1 MTDGAQFPLL
11 TRGESPRTMDQS
23 SSRDRFGFRLVAR
36 GAASLLI
43 TAAVGLTV
51 IRIASFFGRGQ
62 WLSSSRVAPW
72 ACSPFSRAMGCL
84 SSKPDG
90 RYASGDAPSV
100 VGADA
105 GRAMAPAHG
114 GAGVS
119 WLCAAGAGRILS
131 GGQDGSAAVTSWRD
145 GAVTHSWKAH
155 AKPVTRVAHLP
166 RSGDVLTAGRDGLV
180 KLWSLGDAGD
190 AAMRREC
197 VGHDLTVSGLA
208 ELEDLGLACSGSR
221 DYTVRAW
228 DLETARCTAVAKIS
242 RNVVTNLRRVPREPV
257 VAQTSEDLRVRLW
270 DVRDLTTPAATFEGH
285 VDIPHCV
292 DVTPDGNYLVTSSNG
307 FDATSGCELRVWD
320 RRAGRQILEAR
331 RHCASVNACAFAAG
345 ENAKPPGF
353 RPGSL
358 VVVSG
363 STDRTVRA
371 WIADAALA
379 SMESTDERR
388 FDGYD
393 DPTEAAATTCV
404 AALDEPDGCFVA
416 AGDLA
421 GKTQVWEVNHRGE
434 MLARA
439 HTR

>member
-1 MTDGAQFPLL
+1 
-11 TRGESPRTMDQS
+11 
-23 SSRDRFGFRLVAR
+23 
-36 GAASLLI
+36 
-43 TAAVGLTV
+43 
-51 IRIASFFGRGQ
+51 
-62 WLSSSRVAPW
+62 
-72 ACSPFSRAMGCL
+72 MGCL

-90 RYASGDAPSV
+90 RYASGGAPSV
-100 VGADA
+100 VGAHA
-105 GRAMAPAHG
+105 GRAMVPAHG

-180 KLWSLGDAGD
+180 KLWSPGDAGD
-190 AAMRREC
+190 AEMRREF
-197 VGHDLTVSGLA
+197 VGHDLTISGLA

-228 DLETARCTAVAKIS
+228 DLETARCAAVAKIS
-242 RNVVTNLRRVPREPV
+242 RNVVTNIRRVPREPV

-270 DVRDLTTPAATFEGH
+270 DVRDLTAPAATFEGH

-307 FDATSGCELRVWD
+307 FDANSGCELRVWD

-331 RHCASVNACAFAAG
+331 RHCASVNACAFA
-345 ENAKPPGF
+345 ETKNAKPGF
-353 RPGSL
+353 QPGSL

-371 WIADAALA
+371 WIADPARA
-379 SMESTDERR
+379 SLESSDERR

-393 DPTEAAATTCV
+393 DPTDAAATTCV

-416 AGDLA
+416 AGDLG
-421 GKTQVWEVNHRGE
+421 GKTQVWEVNRSGE

-439 HTR
+439 HTRRAS

>member
-1 MTDGAQFPLL
+1 M
-11 TRGESPRTMDQS
+11 
-23 SSRDRFGFRLVAR
+23 
-36 GAASLLI
+36 
-43 TAAVGLTV
+43 
-51 IRIASFFGRGQ
+51 
-62 WLSSSRVAPW
+62 
-72 ACSPFSRAMGCL
+72 
-84 SSKPDG
+84 
-90 RYASGDAPSV
+90 
-100 VGADA
+100 
-105 GRAMAPAHG
+105 
-114 GAGVS
+114 
-119 WLCAAGAGRILS
+119 
-131 GGQDGSAAVTSWRD
+131 TSWRD

-270 DVRDLTTPAATFEGH
+270 DVRDLTAPAATFEGH

-345 ENAKPPGF
+345 DRETAGVPTRVPRPRLGKHRPHGSRVDRRRGARVDGIDRREKVRRVRRPHRRRGDDVRRRARRTGRVLRRRGGPRRKDAGVGGEPPRRDAREGAHEMS
-353 RPGSL
+353 RRR
-358 VVVSG
+358 
-363 STDRTVRA
+363 DR
-371 WIADAALA
+371 DDN
-379 SMESTDERR
+379 DERESGGPR
-388 FDGYD
+388 
-393 DPTEAAATTCV
+393 
-404 AALDEPDGCFVA
+404 
-416 AGDLA
+416 
-421 GKTQVWEVNHRGE
+421 R
-434 MLARA
+434 
-439 HTR
+439 